1 MNNRILNAQFPPNP
15 ASERVE
21 KDLIRDRNDSIGNA
35 FETDSFHT
43 INSNPDYHEN
53 GISINQLRDGDEHHE
68 REPKGRFWFYRG
80 G

>member
-1 MNNRILNAQFPPNP
+1 MNAHFPPKR

-43 INSNPDYHEN
+43 VNTEDDVDRS
-53 GISINQLRDGDEHHE
+53 GLSINQMEDGRDDHNN
-68 REPKGRFWFYRG
+68 PSRFWFANRN
-80 G
+80 